1 MSIKP
6 FIIGIVGKAGSGK
19 NTLALH
25 IQSCFKFPVAIQ
37 EISEVAKNQAR
48 LLYRWNGVKDEPGR
62 QLLQDIMEAG
72 NKYNPSLWTTLLGE
86 LIDSLNVC
94 VVIVPDIRPQN
105 QAEWIR
111 TRGGV
116 VVGIVRSDSVGQ
128 GITEITGNHKSE
140 LAVNVTLK
148 SKAVNVIFTNDGDQ
162 DKLKAFAQVVAESIK
177 LLDIGLRN

>member
-1 MSIKP
+1 MLKP

-25 IQSCFKFPVAIQ
+25 IQDCFELPVAIQ

-48 LLYRWNGVKDEPGR
+48 LLYRWNGIKDEAGR

-72 NKYNPSLWTTLLGE
+72 NKYNPDLWTTLLGE
-86 LIDSLNVC
+86 LVDSLNAR

-111 TRGGV
+111 ARGGV
-116 VVGIVRSDSVGQ
+116 VVGIIRPDSVGQ
-128 GITEITGNHKSE
+128 GITEITGKHKSE
-140 LAVNVTLK
+140 LAVDVTLK
-148 SKAVNVIFTNDGDQ
+148 SKAVNVIFTNDGNE
-162 DKLKAFAQVVAESIK
+162 DKLKAFAQVVAESVK
-177 LLDIGLRN
+177 SLDSSLRV